1 MWPRSLNQAI
11 APISIASSSTTK
23 TPAAIVYALFSMLL
37 CPFDGGGAR
46 LGAPDSLEGP
56 HRRCSAPGPAFEEVL
71 DERVLE
77 SNDFRQRRCDDD
89 PLLSEHSDPIR
100 QRAQGVDIVSHHH
113 NSEFEHLSQARDEPD
128 DRMALLGVETSGRF
142 IHEQQIRLEHQG
154 TSERHAF
161 DHTSGE
167 LGRKLLAIL
176 YIDTGGLQRNEHELT
191 EELFGPP
198 TRLPDG

>member
-77 SNDFRQRRCDDD
+77 SNDFRQRRGDDD
-89 PLLSEHSDPIR
+89 PLLSKHSDPIR
-100 QRAQGVDIVSHHH
+100 QRAQGIDIVSHHD
-113 NSEFEHLSQARDEPD
+113 NCELEYLSQACDEPH
-128 DRMALLGVETSGRF
+128 DRMPLLGVKTGGGF
-142 IHEQQIRLEHQG
+142 IHEQQIRLEHKG
-154 TSERHAF
+154 TSEGHAF
-161 DHTSGE
+161 DHASGK
-167 LGRKLLAIL
+167 LGRKLMAIL
-176 YIDTGGLQRNEHELT
+176 HFYTSGLQRHEHEL
-191 EELFGPP
+191 
-198 TRLPDG
+198 